1 MIMERADQLVRPY
14 VNGFDKTEIVVWIQ
28 KA

>member
-14 VNGFDKTEIVVWIQ
+14 VNGFDKAEIVVWIQ